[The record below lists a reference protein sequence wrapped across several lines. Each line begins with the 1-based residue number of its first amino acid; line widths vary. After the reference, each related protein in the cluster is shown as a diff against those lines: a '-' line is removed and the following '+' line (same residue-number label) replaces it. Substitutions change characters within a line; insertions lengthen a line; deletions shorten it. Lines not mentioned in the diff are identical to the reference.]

1 MFKYTLILLL
11 FCCCFS
17 VRSYAQW
24 SVGISAGPNLSIR
37 EWRAWNQDQEFNIGY
52 TPGLAFSSAAIGQY
66 SVNSVLALRVEAGYS
81 DWASRLE
88 VEITDGNGANF
99 AVGTVTDHLQALT
112 GGFFAQIT
120 PFRQKKFY
128 FLAGPSGAYIVKNR
142 TRLNKGL
149 ATETGLPRTQTH
161 DLEDRYISP
170 GQFLINLG
178 AGTSWALGQH
188 GQLSLELRHQLGLTD
203 LSSASTVD
211 ARISSIMLNVGY
223 LHRL

>member
-1 MFKYTLILLL
+1 MFKHTLIPLL
-11 FCCCFS
+11 FVCCFS

-66 SVNSVLALRVEAGYS
+66 SVNSVLALRVEAGYT
-81 DWASRLE
+81 DWSNRLQ
-88 VEITDGNGANF
+88 VEITDNTGTGF
-99 AVGTVTDHLQALT
+99 AIGSVTDHLQALT
-112 GGFFAQIT
+112 SGVFAQIT

-142 TRLNKGL
+142 TRLDKDL
-149 ATETGLPRTQTH
+149 AAETAIPRTQTH
-161 DLEDRYISP
+161 DLEDRYISQ

-178 AGTSWALGQH
+178 AGTSWALGQR
-188 GQLSLELRHQLGLTD
+188 GQLNLELRHQLGLTG

-211 ARISSIMLNVGY
+211 ARISSVLLNVGY
-223 LHRL
+223 LHQL